1 MQDIVSRARKEGMIS
16 TGIDLFLAAVPA
28 TLVALDIAT
37 GDMLGLSTNKTATY
51 ITGGIIVA
59 IFCVSVFFRLR
70 ALRKISALSGIKAA
84 TLYRN
89 CIIICVCFFAL
100 ALVLN
105 HLYPREPDADGGQSD
120 NPFAAIFGLALFVGV
135 IYIIVAWFRINFS
148 LARVSGVSTF
158 RTYVWLCVGLFVLN
172 ILCNAAIIAIA
183 ISSEPRTEQVSALA
197 IAVVMLKLLLP
208 FIALVITG
216 IVHLL
221 AWSKIEKIS
230 TEV

>member
-1 MQDIVSRARKEGMIS
+1 MQFIVSQARKEGMIS
-16 TGIDLFLAAVPA
+16 TGIDLFLAALPVVFIVVGYISYNEPKF
-28 TLVALDIAT
+28 VGDEINYIA
-37 GDMLGLSTNKTATY
+37 S
-51 ITGGIIVA
+51 GILIA
-59 IFCVSVFFRLR
+59 FICVSVFFRLR

-105 HLYPREPDADGGQSD
+105 YLYPREPDADGGQSD
-120 NPFAAIFGLALFVGV
+120 NPFAAIFGLALFAGV

-183 ISSEPRTEQVSALA
+183 ISEPRTEQVSALA
-197 IAVVMLKLLLP
+197 IAVVMLKMLLP
-208 FIALVITG
+208 FVALVITS

-230 TEV
+230 AEV